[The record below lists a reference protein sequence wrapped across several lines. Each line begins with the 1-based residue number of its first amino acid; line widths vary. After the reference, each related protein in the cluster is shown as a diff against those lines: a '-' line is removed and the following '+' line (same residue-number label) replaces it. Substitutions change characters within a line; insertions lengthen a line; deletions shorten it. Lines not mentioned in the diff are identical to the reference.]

1 MKILL
6 LGLLLFFGIH
16 SFSIIALPLRD
27 KFATNNEIGWKV
39 IYSLFSLVGII
50 LIAMGYGDLR
60 QAPTYIYNAP
70 AWMHYIVAVIML
82 PTFILFLAPYLPG
95 RISRAIRHPQL
106 LSVIIWAVA
115 HLLVVGTLASIILFS
130 SFLLW
135 AMLDRISMINRATRP
150 VPSALLSKTND
161 IILVAIG
168 LAIYIATIFWL
179 HETVLG
185 MALVF

>member
-82 PTFILFLAPYLPG
+82 PTLYSFWHLIYQDALAV
-95 RISRAIRHPQL
+95 
-106 LSVIIWAVA
+106 LSVI
-115 HLLVVGTLASIILFS
+115 HSCC
-130 SFLLW
+130 
-135 AMLDRISMINRATRP
+135 R
-150 VPSALLSKTND
+150 
-161 IILVAIG
+161 
-168 LAIYIATIFWL
+168 
-179 HETVLG
+179 
-185 MALVF
+185 